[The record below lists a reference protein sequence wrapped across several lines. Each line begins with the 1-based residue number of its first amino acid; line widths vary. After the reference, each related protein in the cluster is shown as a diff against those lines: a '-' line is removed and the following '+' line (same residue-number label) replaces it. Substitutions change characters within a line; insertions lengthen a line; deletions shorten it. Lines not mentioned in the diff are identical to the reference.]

1 MSFRLTGETVFVR
14 GLRLDAEIG
23 VHAHEH
29 GRTQPLSI
37 DIEVEVAGAAEAE
50 RLSDTLDYN
59 ALVEAARGV
68 ATDGHVLLVEAFTAR
83 LLDACLALP
92 GVSRA
97 RVRVEKPGAL
107 ASAAAAG
114 VELAGERG

>member
-1 MSFRLTGETVFVR
+1 MTVIEETVFVR
-14 GLRLDAEIG
+14 ALRLDAEIG

-29 GRTQPLSI
+29 GRTQMLTV
-37 DIEVEVAGAAEAE
+37 DIEVTAPGAAKAT
-50 RLSDTLDYN
+50 RIGDTLDYN
-59 ALVEAARGV
+59 RLVEAAQAVARG
-68 ATDGHVLLVEAFTAR
+68 GHVQLVEEFAAR

-92 GVSRA
+92 EVASA

-114 VELAGERG
+114 VTLSGSRG